1 MRPRF
6 WIEQSCSKVIHFSPP
21 LAPPA
26 PKRSTWPCG
35 NASTF
40 CLHVVGVSWAMPPP
54 QMPLKLGLFWFC
66 ATIDVGPIAKIA
78 SATTLMPS
86 RDCFMVMNASLSLR
100 QDVDVSSARRLAAL
114 FLRESDLDVLAIRE
128 SERVDEAEVL
138 ARAVGMNVD
147 LVLGADLE
155 QPPIADAEPTQPVR
169 PDRFDRPDGH
179 RAVLVLH
186 IEMEPGVRIGP
197 VHLLERAGQDEVLGD
212 VELCLDRVMRGCRR
226 GSGERERS
234 QQGEQCK
241 LAHSAFSSFIAARIT
256 ALPSVV
262 PAQAGTH
269 NHRAID
275 ISPAVPHRKDTAY
288 GSPLSRGR
296 HCGMVVHKRQHLFRS
311 IYCAFAN
318 SSGSGNTT

>member
-40 CLHVVGVSWAMPPP
+40 CLHAVGVSWAMPPP

-66 ATIDVGPIAKIA
+66 ATIEVGPIAKIA
-78 SATTLMPS
+78 SATTLKPN
-86 RDCFMVMNASLSLR
+86 RDCFIVMNASLSLR

-114 FLRESDLDVLAIRE
+114 FLGESDLDVLAIRE

-186 IEMEPGVRIGP
+186 IEMKPGVRIGP
-197 VHLLERAGQDEVLGD
+197 VHLLERAGQDDVLGD
-212 VELCLDRVMRGCRR
+212 VELRLDRVMSAGRR
-226 GSGERERS
+226 GAKKYKCR
-234 QQGEQCK
+234 QAGEQGR
-241 LAHSAFSSFIAARIT
+241 LVHSGLSLFGILESRCNAIAPSPT
-256 ALPSVV
+256 APDRETPHTDWPS
-262 PAQAGTH
+262 P
-269 NHRAID
+269 R
-275 ISPAVPHRKDTAY
+275 
-288 GSPLSRGR
+288 
-296 HCGMVVHKRQHLFRS
+296 
-311 IYCAFAN
+311 
-318 SSGSGNTT
+318 